1 MSKCKG
7 CGKYIAQKDIT
18 KCSKCQNYYH
28 RTCALVATPGVKSV
42 SPKWICAGCN
52 VVLATPPAVAE
63 ACVSSQPSNSHGAT
77 ASNNLPKDCNPAQT
91 VDVSLILKEIR
102 IFREEINALISELR
116 EFREE
121 MLSLQA
127 DNKMCND
134 RVDLLEKRVGAL
146 EEKSDQHL
154 YPDLTTLET
163 TVRDLKLKLNEREQ
177 ESLLNDIEVSGD
189 VVYAK
194 RAGNGRR
201 NYEESEE
208 KAPRPRVIVVRLT
221 RRETREE
228 LLHSARVRRG
238 LTTKDIQL
246 AGTPRRVYINER
258 LTQVNR
264 KLFHKA
270 REAAMHHNYRHEEL
284 MEVVERHKID
294 FISINET
301 WLREGEEGKAPAL
314 PGYLLKHIPRS
325 ATVKRGRGGGIGF
338 YIKREVTARR
348 HSHPVDSLHSSV
360 EQMWFTTSVNGI
372 KLAIGT
378 AYRPP
383 WLDVDLFLDAL
394 TFSVNSLG
402 HCDGMVL
409 MGDFNINMLNESDAK
424 TDKLKTFLSY
434 ISLKQIID
442 TPTHFTPCLLA
453 ILLCSIL

>member
-28 RTCALVATPGVKSV
+28 RTCALAATPGVKSV

-63 ACVSSQPSNSHGAT
+63 ACVSPQPSNSHGAT
-77 ASNNLPKDCNPAQT
+77 ASNNLPRDCNPAQT

-177 ESLLNDIEVSGD
+177 ESLLNDIEVSGVPESNGENAKQIINMISIKLGIKLEEQD

-228 LLHSARVRRG
+228 LLRSAR
-238 LTTKDIQL
+238 
-246 AGTPRRVYINER
+246 
-258 LTQVNR
+258 
-264 KLFHKA
+264 
-270 REAAMHHNYRHEEL
+270 
-284 MEVVERHKID
+284 
-294 FISINET
+294 
-301 WLREGEEGKAPAL
+301 
-314 PGYLLKHIPRS
+314 
-325 ATVKRGRGGGIGF
+325 
-338 YIKREVTARR
+338 
-348 HSHPVDSLHSSV
+348 
-360 EQMWFTTSVNGI
+360 
-372 KLAIGT
+372 
-378 AYRPP
+378 
-383 WLDVDLFLDAL
+383 
-394 TFSVNSLG
+394 
-402 HCDGMVL
+402 
-409 MGDFNINMLNESDAK
+409 
-424 TDKLKTFLSY
+424 
-434 ISLKQIID
+434 
-442 TPTHFTPCLLA
+442 
-453 ILLCSIL
+453 